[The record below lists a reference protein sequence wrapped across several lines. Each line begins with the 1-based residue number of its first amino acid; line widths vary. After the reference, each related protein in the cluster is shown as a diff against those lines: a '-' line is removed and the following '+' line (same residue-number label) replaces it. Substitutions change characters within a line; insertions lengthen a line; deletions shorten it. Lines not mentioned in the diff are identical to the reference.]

1 MKTIIVALMAVSGQ
15 TPADTVPLYDNLG
28 DHHYAITTDVAGAQD
43 YFDQGLR
50 LYYAFNHGEAIRSF
64 QAAQA
69 LDPGCAM
76 CYWGEALS
84 WGPNINLPQ
93 DSASHVAAHA
103 AVVKAVDALDDETA
117 VEQALVRAQATRYA
131 ATPPAE
137 RAPLDSAYARA
148 MAEVVRA
155 HPDDPEARVLYGES
169 LMDLRP
175 WNYWNAEGE
184 LQPGMA
190 AALELFQA
198 VTEEDHEHP
207 GACHFYIHAV
217 EAVHPEWAVACAERL
232 AQLMPGAG
240 HLVHMPGHIYIRV
253 GRYADAIEANEH
265 AIHAD
270 ESYIRDQRPGLGM
283 YTLGYYPHNYDFM
296 AFGAAMAGRSDMAVS
311 SADRIPEIVPTEMIG
326 VPGMSFLQHW
336 ITRGLQMRVRFG
348 LWDEILELPAPDDD
362 LHHAHAMWHWA
373 RGRALA
379 ARGEV
384 AAARAE
390 LTLLLEQAAHPTL
403 EEMRMEYNLSRDILG
418 VAEHVLRGRIAEAN
432 GDMEA
437 AVEALREAVSR
448 EGALLYGEPPE
459 WSIPV
464 RHELGAVL
472 LAADR
477 PAEAEAVYRE
487 DLDRFRENGWSLLG
501 LALALEAQDRTEEAA
516 DVRARFADAWRAAD
530 VEISSSSF

>member
-1 MKTIIVALMAVSGQ
+1 MTTILLALMTASGVAVQ
-15 TPADTVPLYDNLG
+15 DTVPHYDNLG
-28 DHHYAITTDVAGAQD
+28 DHHYAITTDVAEAQA

-64 QAAQA
+64 RAAQA
-69 LDPGCAM
+69 LDPACAM

-93 DSASHVAAHA
+93 DSASHVAAYA
-103 AVVKAVDALDDETA
+103 AIADAVGALDDETA
-117 VEQALVRAQATRYA
+117 VEEALVRAQATRYVA
-131 ATPPAE
+131 APPAD
-137 RAPLDSAYARA
+137 RAPLDSAYARS
-148 MAEVVRA
+148 MAEVVRTY
-155 HPDDPEARVLYGES
+155 PDDPEARVLYGES

-175 WNYWNAEGE
+175 WNYWTAEGE

-190 AALELFQA
+190 EALESFQA
-198 VTEEDHEHP
+198 VTEENPEHP

-217 EAVHPEWAVACAERL
+217 EAVHPEWAVTCAERL
-232 AQLMPGAG
+232 ARLMPGAG

-270 ESYIRDQRPGLGM
+270 ESYIRDQRPGVGM

-311 SADRIPEIVPTEMIG
+311 SADRIPEIVPPEMIG
-326 VPGMSFLQHW
+326 APGMGFLEHW

-348 LWDEILELPAPDDD
+348 MWDEILATPAPDTA
-362 LHHAHAMWHWA
+362 LHHARAMWHWA

-379 ARGEV
+379 GQGRAP
-384 AAARAE
+384 AARAE
-390 LTLLLEQAAHPTL
+390 LTLLLGEAAHPTL
-403 EEMRMEYNLSRDILG
+403 EGLRMEFNLSRDILG
-418 VAEHVLRGRIAEAN
+418 VAEQVLRGRIAEAD
-432 GDMEA
+432 GDLDA
-437 AVEALREAVSR
+437 AVEALRVALAR

-472 LAADR
+472 LAAGR
-477 PAEAEAVYRE
+477 PAEAEEIYRE

-501 LALALEAQDRTEEAA
+501 LALALEAQGRQDEAA
-516 DVRARFADAWRAAD
+516 DARARFAEAWRAAD
-530 VEISSSSF
+530 VEISSSSL